1 MTRGGSVPG
10 ALAFTVGLLL
20 LGAVAKDKVD
30 RVAQGTWGG
39 QGIGLEVTETG
50 ARVEYDC
57 ARGTVDQAM
66 TLDADGRFDSRGTY
80 ASEGPG
86 PIREGESK
94 GRPAQYSGQLQGET
108 MTLTVKLV
116 GADEVIGTFTLVHGK
131 FPRIRKCS

>member
-1 MTRGGSVPG
+1 MTPGGSAPG

-20 LGAVAKDKVD
+20 VGAAAKDKAD
-30 RVAQGTWGG
+30 RVAPGTWGG
-39 QGIGLEVTETG
+39 QGIGLEVTDSG
-50 ARVEYDC
+50 ARVEFDC
-57 ARGTVDQAM
+57 AKGTVDQAM

-80 ASEGPG
+80 AKEGPG

-94 GRPAQYSGQLQGET
+94 GRPAQYSGHLEGET

-116 GADEVIGTFTLVHGK
+116 GTDEVIGTFTLIHGK